1 MNNAIAA
8 DAAIEAPSVWVA
20 RQPILDRDGSIFG
33 YELLFRNPGQ
43 QEATFGDGNVATA
56 RVLTHTLI
64 DIGAETVVGE
74 HLAFVN
80 MPEDFLNGQLTVP
93 LDPARYVLEVQEDA
107 EPVREVVDG
116 IEALREDG
124 FRICLSHSASN
135 VNTYDLLHLADLV
148 KIDVPS
154 LTADDLRREA
164 ESIRSLAQ
172 IRLIALRVET
182 QEEYGYC
189 RDLGFDYFQGYFFA
203 RPQIVEGRQIPGN
216 DLTLLQL
223 MSKVW
228 QPEFDLG
235 EIEEL
240 IAQDVSLSYKLLR
253 FINSAAFV
261 TRREID
267 TIHGAVVILGIR
279 NLARWI
285 SMLTVGSLESSG
297 NALTELAL
305 VRGRTCELIALGR
318 EHKHDAPIYFT
329 AGLLSI
335 LDALTGMPMQDALQ
349 LLPLSPELNDA
360 LRERKGPIGQTL
372 ANVIKF
378 EQTAESDDPTLA
390 QTYLDALAWAR
401 QMQESLTAI

>member
-360 LRERKGPIGQTL
+360 LRERKGP
-372 ANVIKF
+372 
-378 EQTAESDDPTLA
+378 
-390 QTYLDALAWAR
+390 
-401 QMQESLTAI
+401 